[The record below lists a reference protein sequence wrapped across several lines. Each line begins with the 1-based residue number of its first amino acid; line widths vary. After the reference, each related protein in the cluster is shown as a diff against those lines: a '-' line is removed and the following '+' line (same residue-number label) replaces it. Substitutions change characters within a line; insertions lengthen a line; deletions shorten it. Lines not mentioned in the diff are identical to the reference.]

1 MLGRNLEDNME
12 CSLFLRVKE
21 LMLSDFN
28 ELTAPCSV
36 ICDLSNWCSKL
47 LTFFSASSAVVCI
60 SDSMLLWRVVFKSRS
75 LCWNRESWSMFAL
88 DVSESR
94 SCKAETAL
102 AILALSVIWVL
113 WGN

>member
-12 CSLFLRVKE
+12 CNLFFRVKE
-21 LMLSDFN
+21 LMLSDFK
-28 ELTAPCSV
+28 ELTAPCKV

-47 LTFFSASSAVVCI
+47 VTFLSASSAVVCI

-75 LCWNRESWSMFAL
+75 FCWNRESWSMFPL
-88 DVSESR
+88 ETSGSS

-102 AILALSVIWVL
+102 AILALSV
-113 WGN
+113 N